1 MRLYVGNHR
10 VQMEGLPENIE
21 GWKTKTEEASD
32 IYWCYIHSLV
42 KNKGF
47 PLLKFLRVDTDG
59 SGKGVMNKVC
69 MKNVI
74 NEHKIFIND
83 QHRS

>member
-1 MRLYVGNHR
+1 
-10 VQMEGLPENIE
+10 MEGLPENIE

-47 PLLKFLRVDTDG
+47 PLLKSLRVDTDG
-59 SGKGVMNKVC
+59 SDKGVMNKVC